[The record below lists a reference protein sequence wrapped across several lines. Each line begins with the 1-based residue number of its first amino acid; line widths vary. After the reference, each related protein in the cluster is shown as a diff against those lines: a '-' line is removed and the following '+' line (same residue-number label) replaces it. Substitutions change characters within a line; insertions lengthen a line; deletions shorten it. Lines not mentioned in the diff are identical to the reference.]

1 MDTPQVDLDNIV
13 KDTFYDQ
20 LQNTVKKVGADET
33 LLICGDLNG
42 HIVNLQMARKVY
54 TGGMTMAEATRKV
67 NIFSNLLIILL
78 LVTRISSRKTTI

>member
-33 LLICGDLNG
+33 LMICGDLNG